1 MINNSLK
8 SKYLAQYLI
17 ICIFLCSI
25 SSFSQKEF
33 TFNIRAGINLSNYV
47 NNTFGADF
55 KSGVGFA
62 VGIEGEYLLNEKWSL
77 ISGLSYE
84 RKTIVSDFDVQI
96 ILPGG
101 GGQQIVNVND
111 KFHYNYL
118 SLPLMARYTLK
129 DGKVFIFFNLGG
141 YAGYL
146 LNAKFNDED
155 QTSLYV
161 KGDGG
166 LAGGIGVLIPVSEKN
181 NFIIELRDHYSLID
195 INESTTET
203 QINTFSLLLGISLN

>member
-1 MINNSLK
+1 MICRFTISL
-8 SKYLAQYLI
+8 LFIPLL
-17 ICIFLCSI
+17 CIGQNRVDVSI
-25 SSFSQKEF
+25 F
-33 TFNIRAGINLSNYV
+33 TGLNLSNYV

-55 KSGVGFA
+55 KSGIGFTI
-62 VGIEGEYLLNEKWSL
+62 GIEGEYFLNEKWSL
-77 ISGLSYE
+77 VSGLNYE
-84 RKTIVSDFDVQI
+84 RKTIISDFDVQI

-129 DGKVFIFFNLGG
+129 DGKVSIFFKLGG

-155 QTSLYV
+155 QSSLYV

-166 LAGGIGVLIPVSEKN
+166 LAGGIGVLIPVSEKH
-181 NFIIELRDHYSLID
+181 NFIIELRDHYSLVD
-195 INESTTET
+195 INESTPET